1 LGASTSAPPKD
12 GSAEVT
18 KPVGARAFRRVC
30 DAEELPKDRPFGA
43 AVDGQE
49 VVLVPSAFGLRAY
62 EGRCP
67 HQGTLL
73 SEGELTGGTLVCRAH
88 GWRFDAATGAR
99 VGGEGGLSPLPCRVV
114 QGAVEVEVETRTAP
128 TSSVLGPRRTVADL
142 PGPRGWPL
150 LGNALALKTERVHHV
165 LEDWARRYGPLYRF
179 HLGRKPV
186 VVVSDARL
194 NEAILRARPGAF
206 RRLAVAA
213 EVIAEVGAA
222 GVFSAEGE
230 SWRRQRRLAMEAL
243 GNHHLKAFY
252 PTLKLVADRLLLR
265 WERAAASGE
274 ERLIEEDLM
283 RFTVDATTSLAFGV
297 DMNTLEHDEVIQRHL
312 ALVFPAVAARIFAP
326 FPYWRY
332 LRLPADRRLDRALK
346 EIHGTLESLIA
357 SARARL
363 AEGQAKDVR
372 PANMLEAMLLA
383 REEDGSPYADSV
395 ISGNVLTM
403 LLAGEDTTAHSVG
416 WLVHELCERPD
427 VQARLRAEV
436 DTALGASRLP
446 EDVETASRLPYLD
459 AVNQEVMRLRPVAP
473 FQGLET
479 NEAYLLDD
487 VLLPVGTQLIVLSR
501 LPALQATN
509 FAQPADF
516 LPQRWLKQKPTQEAP
531 RPHVAAASVPF
542 GSGPRLCPGR
552 SLALLEIRVLVATLF
567 KNFEI
572 ERVGARDAVS
582 EAFAFTLFPKNLRV
596 RLHRRT
602 APAPTASAH

>member
-1 LGASTSAPPKD
+1 MGAPTPVPQRDD
-12 GSAEVT
+12 GT
-18 KPVGARAFRRVC
+18 KATTPQGARAFRRVC
-30 DAEELPKDRPFGA
+30 AAEEVPEDRPFGA

-49 VVLVPSAFGLRAY
+49 VVLLPSALGLRAY

-73 SEGELTGGTLVCRAH
+73 SEGELSGGTLVCRAH
-88 GWRFDAATGAR
+88 GWRFDSATGAR

-114 QGAVEVEVETRTAP
+114 KDAVEVEVLARTAP
-128 TSSVLGPRRTVADL
+128 AAEGQSPRRTVEDL

-150 LGNALALKTERVHHV
+150 LGNALALKTERVHLV

-179 HLGRKPV
+179 RLGRKPV
-186 VVVSDARL
+186 VVVSEARL

-252 PTLKLVADRLLLR
+252 PTLKLVADRLLRR
-265 WERAAASGE
+265 WERAAQSGE

-283 RFTVDATTSLAFGV
+283 RFTVDVTTSLAFGT

-312 ALVFPAVAARIFAP
+312 ALVFPKVAARIFAP

-332 LRLPADRRLDRALK
+332 LRLPSDRRLDRALK
-346 EIHGTLESLIA
+346 EIHSTLDTFIA

-363 AEGQAKDVR
+363 AEVEAADAR

-383 REEDGSPYADSV
+383 REEDGSPYANHI

-427 VQARLRAEV
+427 VQARLRTEV
-436 DTALGASRLP
+436 DAALGAAHLP

-487 VLLPVGTQLIVLSR
+487 VLLPVSTQLIVLSR
-501 LPALQATN
+501 LPALQAEN

-516 LPQRWLKQKPTQEAP
+516 LPQRWLKQKPAQEKPA
-531 RPHVAAASVPF
+531 PHVAGASVPF

-572 ERVGARDAVS
+572 ERVGAPEAVS
-582 EAFAFTLFPKNLRV
+582 EAFAFTLSPKNLRV
-596 RLHRRT
+596 RLHRRK
-602 APAPTASAH
+602 APAPTA